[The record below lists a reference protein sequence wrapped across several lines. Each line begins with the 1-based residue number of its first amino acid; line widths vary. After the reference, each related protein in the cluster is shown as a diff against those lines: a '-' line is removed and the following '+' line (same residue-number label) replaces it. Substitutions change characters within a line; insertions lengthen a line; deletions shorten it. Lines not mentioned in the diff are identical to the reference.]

1 MNKAEIASY
10 LVSLHTL
17 MDAQSKV
24 GYSIPSNVLAEEYT
38 KHWKLLKDAIAKD
51 NQHET
56 RNGKDNNL
64 GNQTRTD
71 LPRSQPSVRLAD
83 RRPDDESPPDPNVHG
98 PRY

>member
-51 NQHET
+51 NQYEA
-56 RNGKDNNL
+56 RNGKDDIKRPE
-64 GNQTRTD
+64 TRANFS
-71 LPRSQPSVRLAD
+71 RSERGGSGPD
-83 RRPDDESPPDPNVHG
+83 RASNHEPTI
-98 PRY
+98 